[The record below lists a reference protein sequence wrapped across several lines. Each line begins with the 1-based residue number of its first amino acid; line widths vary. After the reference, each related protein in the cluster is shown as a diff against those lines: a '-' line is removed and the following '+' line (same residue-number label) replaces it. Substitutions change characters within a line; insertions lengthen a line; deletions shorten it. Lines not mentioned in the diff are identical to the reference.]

1 MCGTRLKMLSALLV
15 LFSLLLFSPASPCLY
30 AEKNVT
36 LTQEEAQELMKLIEE
51 SEKDLTEAQKELQD
65 ARNDYIEQKKSYEEQ
80 LKEEK
85 RKNKNLKIGTV
96 VTGTSSAVMSVVCT
110 VLLIIIL

>member
-1 MCGTRLKMLSALLV
+1 MLSALLV

-51 SEKDLTEAQKELQD
+51 SEKNLQD
-65 ARNDYIEQKKSYEEQ
+65 VRNDYSEQKKSYEEQ
-80 LKEEK
+80 LKEQK
-85 RKNKNLKIGTV
+85 RENKNLKIGTV
-96 VTGTSSAVMSVVCT
+96 ITGTSTAVMSVVCT